1 MRQRVILSIA
11 LMFVVASYAHGQAK
25 ARRNADRLAQELMR
39 LQQAEDDAEAK
50 KDLAALDRLLSDDF
64 IFTAPTGAIT
74 NKQQLLADIKHDE
87 SGGGEAISYDE
98 VKAHGYGQT
107 AVVNYLLLVKGQDKD
122 GKDFTNRYRNTVVW
136 VKQQGRWRMAAI
148 HVSRIRP

>member
-1 MRQRVILSIA
+1 MPRMMLSLA
-11 LMFVVASYAHGQAK
+11 FMFIVAPYACGQTSASHNDEEL
-25 ARRNADRLAQELMR
+25 ARELMR
-39 LQQAEDDAEAK
+39 WQQAEDDAEAK
-50 KDLAALDRLLSDDF
+50 KDLAALDRLLCDDF
-64 IFTAPTGAIT
+64 LFTAPTGALT
-74 NKQQLLADIKHDE
+74 DKRQLIADIKADD
-87 SGGGEAISYDE
+87 SGGDQTISYEE

-107 AVVNYLLLVKGQDKD
+107 AVVNYLLLVKGRDKD